1 MTDNTRDDGKRREPD
16 EEHFDEQVRADYQRA
31 LESDG
36 AARERLLSRLAGAG
50 DDRAEGEGRTR
61 VGGAPGGLRWWFSVQ
76 PIALR
81 PAWALGA
88 LALLLAGTAWLGARL
103 ATMPPLGEP
112 VAGVPDAMS
121 PAATSAGS
129 PVTFVLR
136 APGATRVSVAGDF
149 NNWDA
154 EATPMTHTGTGDL
167 WILNLTLSR
176 GVHRYSFVLDGSEWR
191 PDPSAPLAADET
203 FGGHN
208 SVIVVNGASGL

>member
-1 MTDNTRDDGKRREPD
+1 MTDARDDEKRRERQ
-16 EEHFDEQVRADYQRA
+16 EQHFDEQVRAAYQRSLDA
-31 LESDG
+31 DT
-36 AARERLLSRLAGAG
+36 AARERVLARLAEAGEESTRERDVSGA
-50 DDRAEGEGRTR
+50 
-61 VGGAPGGLRWWFSVQ
+61 LKWWFSVQ
-76 PIALR
+76 PVTLR
-81 PAWALGA
+81 PILALGA
-88 LALLLAGTAWLGARL
+88 LSVLLIVAAWLGARL
-103 ATMPPLGEP
+103 GSEGPDTDPI
-112 VAGVPDAMS
+112 AGVPGS
-121 PAATSAGS
+121 STPAATPAGS

-167 WILNLTLSR
+167 WILNLTLPR

-208 SVIVVNGASGL
+208 SVIVVNGANGL

>member
-1 MTDNTRDDGKRREPD
+1 MTDARDDERRREPHD
-16 EEHFDEQVRADYQRA
+16 ESFDEQVRQAYRRSPD
-31 LESDG
+31 SDA
-36 AARERLLSRLAGAG
+36 AARDRVLTRLAGAG
-50 DDRAEGEGRTR
+50 RGLAEGEQRGQASGST
-61 VGGAPGGLRWWFSVQ
+61 VGLRWWFSVQ
-76 PIALR
+76 PVALR

-88 LALLLAGTAWLGARL
+88 LAVLLVGSGWLGARL
-103 ATMPPLGEP
+103 ATNARVSGP
-112 VAGVPDAMS
+112 VASVPGAAS
-121 PAATSAGS
+121 PAATAAGS

-167 WILNLTLSR
+167 WILNLTLPR

>member
-1 MTDNTRDDGKRREPD
+1 MTDARDDDTRHEPHD
-16 EEHFDEQVRADYQRA
+16 RDFDEQVRADYLLARPIDA
-31 LESDG
+31 
-36 AARERLLSRLAGAG
+36 AARERVLAQLAETG
-50 DDRAEGEGRTR
+50 DVVAKGEEPKRASGTSGWL
-61 VGGAPGGLRWWFSVQ
+61 GWWFSAQ

-81 PAWALGA
+81 PAWALAA
-88 LALLLAGTAWLGARL
+88 LAVLLVGSGWLGARF
-103 ATMPPLGEP
+103 ATKARVSVP
-112 VAGVPDAMS
+112 VASVPDAAS
-121 PAATSAGS
+121 PAATATGS

-167 WILNLTLSR
+167 WILNLTLPR

-208 SVIVVNGASGL
+208 SVIVVNGANGL